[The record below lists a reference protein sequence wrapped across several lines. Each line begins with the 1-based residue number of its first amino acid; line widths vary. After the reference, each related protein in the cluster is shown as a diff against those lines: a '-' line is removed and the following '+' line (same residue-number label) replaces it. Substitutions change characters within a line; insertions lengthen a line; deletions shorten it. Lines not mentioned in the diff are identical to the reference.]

1 MGVVGY
7 AGIAGAKS
15 GAKVGTA
22 TAGQF
27 TVLNAVPGTTIT
39 NAYGVYIADSGT
51 SGTITNRYDLFAS
64 SGNANNYFAGKVG
77 IGTTNPADK
86 LEVNGTTKFDGLV
99 SFASGQAFPGAALL
113 SAANTFT
120 GNQSISGNLTTTGS
134 ITGSTG
140 NFAGG
145 LAVGSG

>member
-77 IGTTNPADK
+77 IGTTDPAAK
-86 LEVNGTTKFDGLV
+86 LEVNGTAQFDGLV
-99 SFASGQAFPGAALL
+99 TF
-113 SAANTFT
+113 SANNTFT
-120 GNQSISGNLTTTGS
+120 GNQTVNGT
-134 ITGSTG
+134 IT
-140 NFAGG
+140 A
-145 LAVGSG
+145 GSGIGNGVVATSLLGNGVEGESL